1 MTIVKDN
8 KKWFAIY
15 VKSRNEK
22 KVFRQLENM
31 GIESFLPLI
40 TRIKRWSDRMKRVE
54 EPLFRS
60 YLFVRLQ
67 PNDETAKL
75 NVRKV
80 SGVVRFVSIEDAPV
94 PVPDNQIA
102 AIKTYIADNTLHEVN
117 CEDYKEGELVIIKS
131 GHMRDLIGRFVKIN
145 GKHRV
150 IINIESVGQS
160 LPIDVPIS
168 NIEVYKKE
176 GI

>member
-1 MTIVKDN
+1 MI
-8 KKWFAIY
+8 KKNDDKEWFAVY
-15 VKSRNEK
+15 VRSRFEK
-22 KVFRQLENM
+22 KVLQSLIDID
-31 GIESFLPLI
+31 IESFLPLI

-60 YLFVRLQ
+60 YLFVRIQ
-67 PNDETAKL
+67 PNDETTKL
-75 NVRKV
+75 KIKKV
-80 SGVVRFVSIEDAPV
+80 YGVVRFVSVENIPV
-94 PVPDNQIA
+94 PVPNNQIA

-160 LPIDVPIS
+160 LPIDVPLS
-168 NIEVYKKE
+168 NIEVYKE
-176 GI
+176 GT

>member
-1 MTIVKDN
+1 MTKPKED

-15 VKSRNEK
+15 VRSRFEK
-22 KVFRQLENM
+22 KVLQSLADI

-40 TRIKRWSDRMKRVE
+40 SRIKRWSDRMKRVE

-60 YLFVRLQ
+60 YLFVRIQ

-75 NVRKV
+75 NVKKV
-80 SGVVRFVSIEDAPV
+80 SGVVRFVSIKDVPV

-102 AIKTYIADNTLHEVN
+102 AIKAYIADNTLHEVN
-117 CEDYKEGELVIIKS
+117 CEDYKEGELVTIKS
-131 GHMRDLIGRFVKIN
+131 GHLRDLIGRFVKIN

-168 NIEVYKKE
+168 NIEVYKE
-176 GI
+176 GT

>member
-1 MTIVKDN
+1 MI
-8 KKWFAIY
+8 KKNDDKEWFAVY
-15 VKSRNEK
+15 VRSRFEK
-22 KVFRQLENM
+22 KVLQSLIDID
-31 GIESFLPLI
+31 IESFLPLI

-60 YLFVRLQ
+60 YLFVRIQ

-75 NVRKV
+75 KIKKV
-80 SGVVRFVSIEDAPV
+80 YGVVRFVSVENIPV
-94 PVPDNQIA
+94 PVPNNQIA

-168 NIEVYKKE
+168 NIEVYKE
-176 GI
+176 GT

>member
-1 MTIVKDN
+1 MIEQNED

-15 VKSRNEK
+15 VRSRFEK
-22 KVFRQLENM
+22 KVFQSLEDV
-31 GIESFLPLI
+31 GVESFLPLI
-40 TRIKRWSDRMKRVE
+40 SRIKQWSDRKKRVE

-60 YLFVRLQ
+60 YLFVRISQ
-67 PNDETAKL
+67 KDETTKL
-75 NVRKV
+75 KIQKI
-80 SGVVRFVSIEDAPV
+80 SGVVKFVSIEKDPV

-102 AIKTYIADNTLHEVN
+102 AIKTYIADNDLHEVN

-160 LPIDVPIS
+160 LPIDVPLS
-168 NIEVYKKE
+168 NIEVYKE
-176 GI
+176 GT

>member
-1 MTIVKDN
+1 MINRNED

-15 VKSRNEK
+15 VRSRFEK
-22 KVFRQLENM
+22 KVFQSLDDI

-40 TRIKRWSDRMKRVE
+40 SRIKQWSDRKKKVE

-60 YLFVRLQ
+60 YLFVRIL
-67 PNDETAKL
+67 PKDETTKH
-75 NVRKV
+75 KIEHV
-80 SGVVRFVSIEDAPV
+80 SGVVKFVSIGETPV

-117 CEDYKEGELVIIKS
+117 CEDYKEGELVLIKS
-131 GHMRDLIGRFVKIN
+131 GNMKDLIGRFVNMN

-160 LPIDVPIS
+160 LPIDVPLS
-168 NIEVYKKE
+168 NIEVYRK
-176 GI
+176 GT

>member
-1 MTIVKDN
+1 MTNTKDN

-22 KVFRQLENM
+22 KVFKQLDDM

-60 YLFVRLQ
+60 YLFVRIQ

-75 NVRKV
+75 KIKKV
-80 SGVVRFVSIEDAPV
+80 YGVVRFVSVENIPV
-94 PVPDNQIA
+94 PVPNNQIA

-160 LPIDVPIS
+160 LPIDVPLS
-168 NIEVYKKE
+168 NIEVYKE
-176 GI
+176 GT

>member
-1 MTIVKDN
+1 
-8 KKWFAIY
+8 
-15 VKSRNEK
+15 
-22 KVFRQLENM
+22 
-31 GIESFLPLI
+31 
-40 TRIKRWSDRMKRVE
+40 MKRVE

-60 YLFVRLQ
+60 YLFVRIQ

-75 NVRKV
+75 KIKKV
-80 SGVVRFVSIEDAPV
+80 YGVVRFVSVENIPV
-94 PVPDNQIA
+94 PVPNNQIA
-102 AIKTYIADNTLHEVN
+102 AIKTYIDDNTLHEVN

-160 LPIDVPIS
+160 LPIDVPLS
-168 NIEVYKKE
+168 NIEVYKE
-176 GI
+176 GT

>member
-1 MTIVKDN
+1 MI
-8 KKWFAIY
+8 KKNDDKEWFAVY
-15 VKSRNEK
+15 VRSRFEK
-22 KVFRQLENM
+22 KVLQSLIDID
-31 GIESFLPLI
+31 IESFLPLI

-60 YLFVRLQ
+60 YLFVRIQ

-75 NVRKV
+75 KIKKV
-80 SGVVRFVSIEDAPV
+80 YGVVRFVSVENIPV
-94 PVPDNQIA
+94 PVPNNQIA

-131 GHMRDLIGRFVKIN
+131 GHLRDLIGRFVKIN

-168 NIEVYKKE
+168 NIEVYKE
-176 GI
+176 GT

>member
-1 MTIVKDN
+1 MIKQNED

-15 VKSRNEK
+15 VRSRFEK
-22 KVFRQLENM
+22 KVLQSLTDI

-40 TRIKRWSDRMKRVE
+40 TRIKQWSDRKKRVE
-54 EPLFRS
+54 EPLLRA
-60 YLFVRLQ
+60 YLFVRIQ
-67 PNDETAKL
+67 PNDETTKL
-75 NVRKV
+75 KIKKV
-80 SGVVRFVSIEDAPV
+80 YGVVRFVSIENNPA

-102 AIKTYIADNTLHEVN
+102 AIKAYIADNTLHEVN
-117 CEDYKEGELVIIKS
+117 CEDYKEGELVLIKS
-131 GHMRDLIGRFVKIN
+131 GHLKDLIGRFVKIN

-168 NIEVYKKE
+168 NIEVYKE
-176 GI
+176 GT